1 MEKEGSSLVHWNFD
15 NLSSKKT
22 LFSFFS
28 HKEHVADDMLQN
40 HVILYVEYVI
50 GMCIKNTEVYFQGFE
65 HNIFI
70 LIITHTWCIALM
82 VSENKLRKLE
92 RIIREK

>member
-65 HNIFI
+65 QYF
-70 LIITHTWCIALM
+70 HTDYHSHMMHCIDG
-82 VSENKLRKLE
+82 VRK
-92 RIIREK
+92 